1 MSHTNNNI
9 ALPLSTRYVDETPQE
24 EDKAKLHIYKHC
36 WWHFKLNFIRQK
48 KQFLKKIKHSS
59 NGFDSSF
66 ITGNNLSHKPKRS
79 WQNLM
84 LCPKL
89 ISYFISKRNIKEHFL
104 KLFTQVSWQKT
115 TSISR
120 PGSSWKT
127 WYWYC
132 LSNFLQTTGF
142 QSQVIKKSISWS
154 FLLKFLERKQSD
166 LKVLV
171 KVQRWHT
178 WCCLRNIFYC
188 FPN

>member
-9 ALPLSTRYVDETPQE
+9 ALPLSTRYVDKTPQE

-66 ITGNNLSHKPKRS
+66 ITENNLSHKPTRS

-89 ISYFISKRNIKEHFL
+89 ISYFISKLNIKEHFL
-104 KLFTQVSWQKT
+104 ELFTQVLWQKT

-127 WYWYC
+127 WYWYG
-132 LSNFLQTTGF
+132 TAW
-142 QSQVIKKSISWS
+142 VISYWQLD
-154 FLLKFLERKQSD
+154 F
-166 LKVLV
+166 KV
-171 KVQRWHT
+171 K
-178 WCCLRNIFYC
+178 
-188 FPN
+188 